1 VVTIPSLTFGE
12 ITIAEESVYDFAKAI
27 PGLSGI
33 SKYAII
39 EMEDAAPFQWL
50 QACESPYISMM
61 MIDPLLINGDY
72 KVNLSD
78 QHLRSLGSFETEK
91 VFYRSLVVVPEDPH
105 QMTANLLAPLA
116 FNPETGMALQVVI
129 EGTPEMLRVKVLK
142 D

>member
-1 VVTIPSLTFGE
+1 MATIPSLTFGDLE
-12 ITIAEESVYDFAKAI
+12 IADDSVYEFPKPI

-33 SKYAII
+33 HKYAIV

-50 QACESPYISMM
+50 QSCESPYISMM
-61 MIDPLLINGDY
+61 MIDPSLIDNDY
-72 KVNLSD
+72 SVNLAD
-78 QHLRSLGSFETEK
+78 QHLRSLGSFESET
-91 VFYRSLVVVPEDPH
+91 VFYRSLVVVPEDPK

-116 FNPETGMALQVVI
+116 FNPDTRKALQVVV

>member
-1 VVTIPSLTFGE
+1 MVTIPSLTFGDIE
-12 ITIAEESVYDFAKAI
+12 IAEEDIYNFPKPI

-33 SKYAII
+33 TKYAIVD
-39 EMEDAAPFQWL
+39 MEDAGPFQWL

-61 MIDPLLINGDY
+61 MIEPTLINGDY
-72 KVNLSD
+72 TVNLAD
-78 QHLRSLGSFETEK
+78 QHLRCLGSFETDNL
-91 VFYRSLVVVPEDPH
+91 FFRSLVVVPEDPK

-116 FNPETGMALQVVI
+116 FNPDTRNALQVVV